1 MLLYLPMPVDF
12 RVKSCFSTSLD
23 KEVCMV
29 LSNSLQRPFKDT
41 SKTLTPLGKVKEFI
55 SHRCHF
61 QGGRDAVIFQA
72 CFHRTVTRL
81 MCMCTLLLQAAGSR
95 PLIFSQWT
103 MVLDILEWLLQCLK
117 LPFVRLDG
125 NTAVAERLTI
135 VDMCAS

>member
-1 MLLYLPMPVDF
+1 
-12 RVKSCFSTSLD
+12 
-23 KEVCMV
+23 
-29 LSNSLQRPFKDT
+29 
-41 SKTLTPLGKVKEFI
+41 
-55 SHRCHF
+55 
-61 QGGRDAVIFQA
+61 
-72 CFHRTVTRL
+72 
-81 MCMCTLLLQAAGSR
+81 MCTLVLQAAGSR